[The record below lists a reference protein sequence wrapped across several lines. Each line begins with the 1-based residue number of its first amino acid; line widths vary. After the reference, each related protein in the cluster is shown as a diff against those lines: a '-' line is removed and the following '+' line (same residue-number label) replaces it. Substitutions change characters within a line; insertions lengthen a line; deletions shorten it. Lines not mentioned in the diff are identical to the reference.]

1 MEQDGL
7 RSGVIVS
14 AVVHGAIVLG
24 AFVSLASPKPFAP
37 APVDWMTVDLVTPG
51 DLADADKAGAPA
63 PAAPQQGAAPPQAAS
78 SQPSTEQAVQ
88 NPPAQPQNQA
98 APQPQTKVAQ
108 PQTPAAQ
115 PQVLPRPEPPQ
126 TPAPQQA
133 AAAPTAPEATPP
145 PADAIQEGA
154 SFETLSATAMLESPL
169 NHPGEGF
176 EQIDNPADISSD
188 VMKRLQARVQQCWSL
203 SGEVP
208 DAPKLTVQMRVRFK
222 PNGALLGQ
230 PVLMAAPASEAG
242 PALVQSAMRALQQ
255 CQPYGI
261 LPADKYK
268 EWKALDLSFTPRGLT
283 LGPRG
288 LNFTPGPGG

>member
-1 MEQDGL
+1 L

-63 PAAPQQGAAPPQAAS
+63 AAAPQQGAAPPQAAS
-78 SQPSTEQAVQ
+78 AQPSAEQAAQ
-88 NPPAQPQNQA
+88 SPTAPPQSQA
-98 APQPQTKVAQ
+98 ALQPQTKAAP
-108 PQTPAAQ
+108 PQTAAAQ
-115 PQVLPRPEPPQ
+115 PQVPPPPEPPPQ
-126 TPAPQQA
+126 TPPPQQA
-133 AAAPTAPEATPP
+133 AAAPAAPESTAP

-203 SGEVP
+203 PGDVP
-208 DAPKLTVQMRVRFK
+208 DAPKLNVQLRVRFK

-255 CQPYGI
+255 CQPYGFM
-261 LPADKYK
+261 PADKYK

>member
-1 MEQDGL
+1 MERDGL

-24 AFVSLASPKPFAP
+24 AFVSLASPKPFAA

-78 SQPSTEQAVQ
+78 NQPSTEQAAQ
-88 NPPAQPQNQA
+88 NPPTEPKA
-98 APQPQTKVAQ
+98 APQPQTKAPQ

-115 PQVLPRPEPPQ
+115 PQAPPRPEPPQ
-126 TPAPQQA
+126 TPPLQQA
-133 AAAPTAPEATPP
+133 TVAPPAPDSTPP
-145 PADAIQEGA
+145 PADAIQEGS

-176 EQIDNPADISSD
+176 EQIDNPANISGD

-203 SGEVP
+203 PGDVP

-255 CQPYGI
+255 CQPYG